1 MNTPS
6 TIQNLI
12 SLLKIRDFGTGKCLH
27 QQKERRGREA
37 TPNKKVKIWGFAQKF
52 HFYMSRCMQRLY

>member
-37 TPNKKVKIWGFAQKF
+37 TPNKKVKIWALPKNSTFI
-52 HFYMSRCMQRLY
+52 